1 MSRKT
6 PSPLK
11 LSVCP
16 KTFPG
21 FPRSSV
27 TQIAIPSPC
36 KCPRPCI
43 LNSTSIWDRLQLI
56 DMCEEAC
63 RTNHPVRSR
72 DRHTREEPSR
82 LALHIRSE
90 TYVPVIQSFRPRLRI
105 LTDCSVLTGLLVRWC
120 LLQTRSIDF
129 AYQSQDMAVEVP
141 VSNMSICI
149 HRICLSSGDAPS
161 KDD

>member
-1 MSRKT
+1 
-6 PSPLK
+6 
-11 LSVCP
+11 
-16 KTFPG
+16 
-21 FPRSSV
+21 
-27 TQIAIPSPC
+27 
-36 KCPRPCI
+36 
-43 LNSTSIWDRLQLI
+43 
-56 DMCEEAC
+56 MCEEAC

-90 TYVPVIQSFRPRLRI
+90 TYVPAIQSFRPRLRV

-141 VSNMSICI
+141 VSNMSIYI
-149 HRICLSSGDAPS
+149 HRICLSSGEAPS